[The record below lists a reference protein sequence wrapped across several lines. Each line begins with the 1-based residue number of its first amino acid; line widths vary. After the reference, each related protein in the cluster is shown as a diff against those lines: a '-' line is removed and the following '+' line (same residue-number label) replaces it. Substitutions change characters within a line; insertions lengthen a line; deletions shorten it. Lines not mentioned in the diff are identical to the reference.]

1 MPKKRTISE
10 EQVRERRKAG
20 MDAEEIAADLKC
32 SISQV
37 KKIMAEGDYIYRGFY
52 SSALYRR
59 PILQVQID
67 KLRESTPIGQ
77 VIWIEDDDPLW
88 AKGNKKKKFR
98 VAEKYRYFCLLTDGR
113 KKVTK
118 TWLEMI
124 LEKRGEQT

>member
-1 MPKKRTISE
+1 MPKRRTISE

-20 MDAEEIAADLKC
+20 MNEEEIAADLKC

-59 PILQVQID
+59 PILQAQID

-88 AKGNKKKKFR
+88 AKENRKKKIR
-98 VAEKYRYFCLLTDGR
+98 VAEKYWHFCLLTDGR
-113 KKVTK
+113 KRVTK
-118 TWLEMI
+118 TWVEMI
-124 LEKRGEQT
+124 LEQREIK